1 MLSLALVVAAASTR
15 VLVLDLEA
23 VGVDKDV
30 ARSID
35 PFVANAAAV
44 PGVEVVAQSELKK
57 VADVEA
63 QKAELGCDSS
73 SCLSELAGAMGAQL
87 VLFGSVSKL
96 GSTTTV
102 AIAIFDSSNTG
113 ILRDSISVD
122 DVGQLPKALP
132 DKVRSLVERAH
143 AHAARAPP
151 ASTTSAPP
159 EGVEMPSPL
168 YYAGMAGVILGGTG
182 LVAGGVLA
190 AFNEATIDD
199 PSALAGTKKNAQQTG
214 LIGLGVAAAGV
225 VVAGAGGIALAVGE

>member
-35 PFVANAAAV
+35 PFVANGAAA
-44 PGVEVVAQSELKK
+44 PGLEVVAQSELKK

-102 AIAIFDSSNTG
+102 AISVFDSASASVD
-113 ILRDSISVD
+113 RDSISVD

-132 DKVRSLVERAH
+132 GRVRDLVERADSH
-143 AHAARAPP
+143 LARPP
-151 ASTTSAPP
+151 SSTHETASTA
-159 EGVEMPSPL
+159 VEMPSPL
-168 YYAGMAGVILGGTG
+168 YYAGLAGVILGGTG
-182 LVAGGVLA
+182 LLAGGVLA
-190 AFNEATIDD
+190 GFNEATIED
-199 PSALAGTKKNAQQTG
+199 PNALAGSKKSAQQTG
-214 LIGLGVAAAGV
+214 LIGLGIAGAGIVIAAAGGV
-225 VVAGAGGIALAVGE
+225 ALAVGE